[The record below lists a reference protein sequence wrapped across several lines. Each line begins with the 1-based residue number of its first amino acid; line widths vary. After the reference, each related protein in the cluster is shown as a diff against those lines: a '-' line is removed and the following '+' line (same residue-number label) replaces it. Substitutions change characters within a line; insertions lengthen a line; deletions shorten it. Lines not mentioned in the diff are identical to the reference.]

1 MNREEKLKA
10 IREAYA
16 EWEKVAT
23 FVKLDKATPEDEEKI
38 YDKLYTIIQNNQ
50 PEQNINTVSLHT

>member
-1 MNREEKLKA
+1 MDREEKLKA

-23 FVKLDKATPEDEEKI
+23 FVKIDKATPEDEEKI
-38 YDKLYTIIQNNQ
+38 YDTLFTIIQNNKPQ
-50 PEQNINTVSLHT
+50 

>member
-23 FVKLDKATPEDEEKI
+23 FVKIDKATPEDEEKI
-38 YDKLYTIIQNNQ
+38 YDKLFTIIQNNK
-50 PEQNINTVSLHT
+50 PE